1 MLDEGCGELGAL
13 DVHDA
18 LGRMGGHL
26 ETEVGADATVLTLT
40 SLSRSAARVRSA
52 GRHGACG
59 RASSS
64 GTSSACASCG

>member
-1 MLDEGCGELGAL
+1 LGAL

-40 SLSRSAARVRSA
+40 SLSRSRARVPALLADMVS
-52 GRHGACG
+52 G
-59 RASSS
+59 RASNS
-64 GTSSACASCG
+64 GLRAACASCG